1 MGLPP
6 SSSLRF
12 LAAADG
18 TLTDGTSVDAPRE
31 WSPAFVEIFV
41 PIDRWEDV
49 RLWRQGEELPV
60 YLKRLGGRPRLL
72 ADWPRSGAGRYRLRL
87 ECLAETEERIVNVRP
102 EKISSE
108 SYARLLED
116 LEGRLPVSVALGLQR
131 AGALSGIVF
140 RPPSETTLA
149 EESNRLKRAVAGT
162 AGRPGL
168 SKVLVELARSPH
180 VILRTTEPWVLRHE
194 ARRPHPARL
203 VQAISLAG
211 NLAADHLPERV
222 LDTRVEHTG
231 DVYENRLVKSYVY
244 QVEVRLRRL
253 IRALE
258 ASPPSL
264 GAQAR
269 IRDQERLLREL
280 LWARRQA
287 AFLDEV
293 ELLAH
298 LPTQLTMVLRRR
310 PPYRAALEGYLE
322 FRRSAAVRLEE
333 PNLDAPLENLPSIY
347 QTWGTLE
354 VISAL
359 LNVASEL
366 GYGTEHQRLV
376 NRDAGGYYVRVLPGG
391 SPALLLVHTG
401 HGTLVRLIP
410 ERSYTKGS
418 GRLRSISF
426 TQRPDVT
433 IEVQPA
439 NGPPRL
445 YLFDSKYKLDGELAE
460 GESAD
465 GKPKKVDIDKMH
477 AYRDSIRNEKGER
490 VVRYAAV
497 LYPGPRMRYGEGLEA
512 VRAYPGF
519 EEDVEKQVEGLLREA
534 LSP

>member
-1 MGLPP
+1 MDSPP
-6 SSSLRF
+6 SSRLRF
-12 LAAADG
+12 LAAAEGIGADG
-18 TLTDGTSVDAPRE
+18 TPVDAPRE
-31 WSPAFVEIFV
+31 WSPGFVEVLV
-41 PIDRWEDV
+41 PINRCEEV

-60 YLKRLGGRPRLL
+60 YLKRLGGQPRIL

-87 ECLAETEERIVNVRP
+87 ECLGATEERIVSVGP
-102 EKISSE
+102 EKLTSE

-116 LEGRLPVSVALGLQR
+116 LESRLPVSVAVGLQR
-131 AGALSGIVF
+131 TGALSGIAF
-140 RPPSETTLA
+140 RPPTETTLA
-149 EESNRLKRAVAGT
+149 EEANRLKRAVAGT

-168 SKVLVELARSPH
+168 SKVLVELARRPH

-203 VQAISLAG
+203 VQAISLTG
-211 NLAADHLPERV
+211 NLAEDHLPERV
-222 LDTRVEHTG
+222 LDTRVEHTAN
-231 DVYENRLVKSYVY
+231 VYENRLVKSYAY
-244 QVEVRLRRL
+244 QVELRLRRL
-253 IRALE
+253 IRALQ
-258 ASPPSL
+258 ASPPTS
-264 GAQAR
+264 GAQGR
-269 IRDQERLLREL
+269 IRDQERELREL

-298 LPTQLTMVLRRR
+298 LPTRLTMVLRRR

-322 FRRSAAVRLEE
+322 FRRNAAVRLEE

-359 LNVASEL
+359 LSVASEL
-366 GYGTEHQRLV
+366 GYVTEHQQLV
-376 NRDAGGYYVRVLPGG
+376 DRDAGGYYVRVLPGG

-401 HGTLVRLIP
+401 HGTVVRLIP
-410 ERSYTKGS
+410 ERSYAKGS

-433 IEVQPA
+433 IEIRPA

-477 AYRDSIRNEKGER
+477 AYRDSIRNEEGER

-497 LYPGPRMRYGEGLEA
+497 LYPGPKMRYGEGLEA
-512 VRAYPGF
+512 VRAFPGS
-519 EEDVEKQVEGLLREA
+519 EEDVENQLEGLLREA